1 METQNNDVRINYENE
16 ILALADEMAEAVT
29 DFNPQTY
36 YTFLS
41 SRERLKTKIH
51 TILTEYIK

>member
-1 METQNNDVRINYENE
+1 MEKALTTNHEKE

-41 SRERLKTKIH
+41 SRERLQTRIRA
-51 TILTEYIK
+51 ILLEYSK